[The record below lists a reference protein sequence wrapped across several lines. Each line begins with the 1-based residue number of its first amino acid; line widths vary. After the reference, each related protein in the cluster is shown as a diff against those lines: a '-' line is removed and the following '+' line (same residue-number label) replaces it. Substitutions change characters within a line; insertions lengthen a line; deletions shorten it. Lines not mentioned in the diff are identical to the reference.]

1 MTDHVYI
8 RHMQGAPR
16 DCSMFK
22 SNDVEEVNDIMN
34 ETVNYPDKI
43 KAHRSDINR
52 IVYIKKFKKVVGLHG
67 VTKKECKKVLVIGS
81 KTDNSIITAFPML

>member
-52 IVYIKKFKKVVGLHG
+52 IVYKKNLKK
-67 VTKKECKKVLVIGS
+67 
-81 KTDNSIITAFPML
+81 

>member
-22 SNDVEEVNDIMN
+22 SNDVEEVNDIIN

-52 IVYIKKFKKVVGLHG
+52 IVYIKKFKKSSWPSR
-67 VTKKECKKVLVIGS
+67 TNKERMQK
-81 KTDNSIITAFPML
+81 SISNL

>member
-8 RHMQGAPR
+8 RDMQGAPR

-22 SNDVEEVNDIMN
+22 SNDVEEVNDIIN

-67 VTKKECKKVLVIGS
+67 RTKKECKKVLVICS
-81 KTDNSIITAFPML
+81 KTDNSIITAFPIL

>member
-1 MTDHVYI
+1 
-8 RHMQGAPR
+8 MQGAPR

-22 SNDVEEVNDIMN
+22 SNDVEEVNDIIN

-43 KAHRSDINR
+43 KAQRSDINR

-67 VTKKECKKVLVIGS
+67 RTKKECKKVLVICS
-81 KTDNSIITAFPML
+81 KTDNSIITAFPIL